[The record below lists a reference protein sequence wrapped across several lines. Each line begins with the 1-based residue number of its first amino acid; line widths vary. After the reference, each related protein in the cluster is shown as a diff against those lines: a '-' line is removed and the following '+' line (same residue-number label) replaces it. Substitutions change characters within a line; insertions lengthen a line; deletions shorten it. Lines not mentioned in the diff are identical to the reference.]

1 MKEGHGEEFEKGH
14 KRVVNDKA
22 AGDVAGNDVEGGG
35 HGPVMT
41 KGCSGRATGELKC
54 WEVRAEKRL
63 EGAWLS
69 VTSRS

>member
-35 HGPVMT
+35 MV
-41 KGCSGRATGELKC
+41 L
-54 WEVRAEKRL
+54 
-63 EGAWLS
+63 
-69 VTSRS
+69 